1 MMLSHQDA
9 LKLASNAKPLRIQS
23 VQTGKYQWQLL
34 ITNRGTIEGIHA
46 KDHATLM
53 QTLSQSL
60 AYHPDPVSIDDQPIA
75 KMRGLP
81 PAGASTVLKEEYGY
95 RSHVRDWQTLQ
106 GHAPVDESLG
116 LFAGGVLITA
126 EPAGRMS
133 YHHRDTDSPNTSPC
147 WAWARQFLL
156 TTRNIV
162 TRPELERFSEE
173 EYNTLRLTA
182 LAPEWI
188 KDKLAHRGELQ
199 RRTAETQGLTPR
211 RETGPVFTK
220 VIADTGSNGYPYSN
234 GPSIFVHGNPVI
246 MQAEAGQPDPFDG
259 PTTVAVAEG
268 LYRSNSRY
276 IPVDPRWSSDP
287 EALKSAQRIT
297 AVRFDHAAPES
308 DGPVRRAEWITMTA
322 GLTGVSIDLAVP
334 YMMTDSDTPLGLEVV
349 YNPAL
354 TTREEMA
361 SAMTRALWEGS
372 SRIPKNIALEYDEN
386 TRARVDQA
394 LASCQFMRE

>member
-9 LKLASNAKPLRIQS
+9 LKLASNGKPLRIQS
-23 VQTGKYQWQLL
+23 VQTAKYQWQLL

-60 AYHPDPVSIDDQPIA
+60 AYHPDHVTIDDQPIPR
-75 KMRGLP
+75 MRGLP

-126 EPAGRMS
+126 EPADRMS

-211 RETGPVFTK
+211 REDRPVFTK
-220 VIADTGSNGYPYSN
+220 VIADTGSNGYRCKK
-234 GPSIFVHGNPVI
+234 G
-246 MQAEAGQPDPFDG
+246 
-259 PTTVAVAEG
+259 
-268 LYRSNSRY
+268 
-276 IPVDPRWSSDP
+276 
-287 EALKSAQRIT
+287 
-297 AVRFDHAAPES
+297 
-308 DGPVRRAEWITMTA
+308 
-322 GLTGVSIDLAVP
+322 
-334 YMMTDSDTPLGLEVV
+334 
-349 YNPAL
+349 
-354 TTREEMA
+354 
-361 SAMTRALWEGS
+361 
-372 SRIPKNIALEYDEN
+372 
-386 TRARVDQA
+386 
-394 LASCQFMRE
+394 